1 MKNRDEYVDYL
12 VELIPPIGGVSS
24 KRMFGGA
31 GIFKDGKMFGL
42 VADDVLYFK
51 VDDINRDEFISLGL
65 GPFQYDGK
73 GKTMS
78 LGYFRCPDEALES
91 PAVMTQWAASGY
103 AATLRAAA
111 RTSVKKSTPKPTG
124 KRRVVATPPQ

>member
-12 VELIPPIGGVSS
+12 VELMTPMGGVSS

-31 GIFKDGKMFGL
+31 GVFKDGKMFGL

-51 VDDINRDEFISLGL
+51 VDDINRDEFTALGL
-65 GPFQYDGK
+65 GPFMYDGK

-91 PAVMTQWAASGY
+91 PALMTAWAGSGY
-103 AATLRAAA
+103 GAALRAA
-111 RTSVKKSTPKPTG
+111 TKKQPKKSAPT
-124 KRRVVATPPQ
+124 KISTAKKAE